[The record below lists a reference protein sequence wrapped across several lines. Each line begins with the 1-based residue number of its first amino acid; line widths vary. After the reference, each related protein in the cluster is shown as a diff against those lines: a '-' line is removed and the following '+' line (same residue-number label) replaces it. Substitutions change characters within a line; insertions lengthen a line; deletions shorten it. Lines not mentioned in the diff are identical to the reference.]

1 MDDEARALQEID
13 DLIED
18 SSFSKALACSEAFL
32 ATHPDHIDGLRARA
46 HARTLVRMA
55 AGAVDDLTRVIEL
68 EGERASARDYY
79 LRAYWRLDL
88 GRYAEA
94 MSDLDAVLRIGAME
108 SEPPPDQRAHFMRSY
123 CLLRLGRAE
132 AALEEYAAIGEFH
145 AMRLDR
151 KILNMKGLLWEIE
164 AARQGRDILA
174 EKGAPT
180 AVDNP
185 DNVLMDIEVF
195 SRAKNYPEALR
206 RCDDLIAAWPNHAHA
221 RRERA
226 FLLNLMD
233 DTAAALAEM
242 DRVIEMEKA
251 RGSEEPADYDD
262 RGRWRIE
269 IGNHAGAVADFTA
282 ILRIEERHNW
292 IYYSEPSRFMRAY
305 ALICLGELD
314 AAARDI
320 ETIPNDYEIW
330 LEGDMRSKQDL
341 LQEIEDARKSH
352 PASRLP

>member
-1 MDDEARALQEID
+1 
-13 DLIED
+13 
-18 SSFSKALACSEAFL
+18 
-32 ATHPDHIDGLRARA
+32 
-46 HARTLVRMA
+46 
-55 AGAVDDLTRVIEL
+55 
-68 EGERASARDYY
+68 
-79 LRAYWRLDL
+79 
-88 GRYAEA
+88 
-94 MSDLDAVLRIGAME
+94 
-108 SEPPPDQRAHFMRSY
+108 
-123 CLLRLGRAE
+123 
-132 AALEEYAAIGEFH
+132 
-145 AMRLDR
+145 MRLDR

-195 SRAKNYPEALR
+195 SRAKDYPEALR

-221 RRERA
+221 RRKRA
-226 FLLNLMD
+226 FLLHLMD
-233 DTAAALAEM
+233 DTAAALAET
-242 DRVIEMEKA
+242 DLIIEMEKA
-251 RGSEEPADYDD
+251 RGSEEPADYNN

-282 ILRIEERHNW
+282 ILRIEEQHNW
-292 IYYSEPSRFMRAY
+292 IYYSKPSRFMRAY

-320 ETIPNDYEIW
+320 ETIPDDYEIW

-341 LQEIEDARKSH
+341 FEEIEDARNSH
-352 PASRLP
+352 PAPPRP